1 LDVVFEVEFE
11 VVFEVEIEAVF
22 EVVFLGILGGR
33 STAKLT
39 GMLLVGS
46 STATVK
52 VTGLQEAVRGTFLR
66 GCSKEVV
73 GGSEGRRADKDEG
86 GDKDGC

>member
-1 LDVVFEVEFE
+1 VFEVEF
-11 VVFEVEIEAVF
+11 
-22 EVVFLGILGGR
+22 LGLLGGR

-39 GMLLVGS
+39 GILQVGS
-46 STATVK
+46 STAAVA

-73 GGSEGRRADKDEG
+73 RGSEGRRADEDVG